1 MVRPL
6 GGQPMP
12 CAQPLM
18 NSKMNIMVTL
28 DVAQG
33 AKPKINMT
41 AAEISKPKGRKNLGF
56 ERSDTNPI
64 RNFDK
69 P

>member
-1 MVRPL
+1 
-6 GGQPMP
+6 MP

-33 AKPKINMT
+33 AKPKMNITPADTRRPN
-41 AAEISKPKGRKNLGF
+41 GRKKRGL
-56 ERSDTNPI
+56 ERSDTRPM
-64 RNFDK
+64 RNFDR